1 MNSQLLFGFQ
11 VVMSLI
17 VFGLIAR
24 WYVRP
29 MLARLTVVQALTPL
43 VLFHATRYVG
53 ATFLTPSVI
62 DPNTPAAFTVPGA
75 VGDLLTVFLA
85 LVALWAL
92 RRGSRWTLPLLWI
105 FNVVGT
111 LDFINAFYQG
121 IRLDLTRYQLGAT
134 WFIPT
139 VLVPAYIVVHA
150 LIFEILIRRSSELP
164 HVGVESRQTASS
176 DGA

>member
-11 VVMSLI
+11 VAMSLI

-62 DPNTPAAFTVPGA
+62 DPSTPAAFTVPGA

-92 RRGSRWTLPLLWI
+92 RRGSRWTLLSLWT

-111 LDFINAFYQG
+111 LDFINAFYLG
-121 IRLDLTRYQLGAT
+121 ISLDLTSYQLGAT

-139 VLVPAYIVVHA
+139 MLVPAYIVVHA
-150 LIFEILIRRSSELP
+150 LIFEILVRRSNELP
-164 HVGVESRQTASS
+164 HIRFERR
-176 DGA
+176 

>member
-11 VVMSLI
+11 VAMSLI

-62 DPNTPAAFTVPGA
+62 DPSTPAAFTVPEA

-92 RRGSRWTLPLLWI
+92 RRGSRWTLLSLWT

-111 LDFINAFYQG
+111 LDFINAFYLG
-121 IRLDLTRYQLGAT
+121 ISLDLTSYQLGAT

-139 VLVPAYIVVHA
+139 MLVPAYIVVHA
-150 LIFEILIRRSSELP
+150 LIFEILVRRSNELP
-164 HVGVESRQTASS
+164 HIRFERRQVASS
-176 DGA
+176 DTA

>member
-11 VVMSLI
+11 IVMSLI

-62 DPNTPAAFTVPGA
+62 DPNTLAAFTVPGA
-75 VGDLLTVFLA
+75 VGDLLTMFLA

-92 RRGSRWTLPLLWI
+92 RRGSRWTLLSLWA

-111 LDFINAFYQG
+111 LDFINAFYLG
-121 IRLDLTRYQLGAT
+121 ISLDLTSYQLGAT

-150 LIFEILIRRSSELP
+150 LIFEILVRRSNELP
-164 HVGVESRQTASS
+164 
-176 DGA
+176 

>member
-17 VFGLIAR
+17 VFGLVAR
-24 WYVRP
+24 WYLRP
-29 MLARLTVVQALTPL
+29 ALARVSVVQALTPL
-43 VLFHATRYVG
+43 LLFHATRYVG

-62 DPNTPAAFTVPGA
+62 DPDAPAAFSVPGA

-92 RRGSRWTLPLLWI
+92 RRGSRLTLPLLWV
-105 FNVVGT
+105 FNIVGT
-111 LDFINAFYQG
+111 LDFINAFYLG
-121 IRLDLTRYQLGAT
+121 ISLDLTRYQLGAT

-139 VLVPAYIVVHA
+139 VLVPAYLIVHMLV
-150 LIFEILIRRSSELP
+150 FEILIRRSSELP
-164 HVGVESRQTASS
+164 RITTGRTQTVSPDAP
-176 DGA
+176 